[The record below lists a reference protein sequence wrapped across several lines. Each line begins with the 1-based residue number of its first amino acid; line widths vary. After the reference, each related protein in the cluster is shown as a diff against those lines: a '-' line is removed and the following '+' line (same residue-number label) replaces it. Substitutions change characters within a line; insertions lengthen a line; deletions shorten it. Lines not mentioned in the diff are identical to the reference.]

1 MNPPKPKWIV
11 HENHEQ
17 FLRKYP
23 CQAGAWRSF
32 WERQALAWPLDGMF
46 FIGYHLM
53 ARPEYNTKRNIIL

>member
-1 MNPPKPKWIV
+1 MNPPKPI
-11 HENHEQ
+11 
-17 FLRKYP
+17 LRKLP